1 MSTPT
6 PEKVRAVHGALMRY
20 RAMAWVTGVVLAV
33 MTIALVWFTVAAVDK
48 ADRPL
53 WYSIGWIAHGW
64 LFVVYLLTTVDLV
77 TRTRISA
84 LKALLVALA
93 GTVPFASFFAERW
106 VTHDVQRRFPQAE
119 SSERSTMTSTTD
131 V

>member
-6 PEKVRAVHGALMRY
+6 ADKVRAVHGALMRY
-20 RAMAWVTGVVLAV
+20 RVMAWVTGVVLAV
-33 MTIALVWFTVAAVDK
+33 MTIALVWFTVASVDK
-48 ADRPL
+48 ADRPT
-53 WYSIGWIAHGW
+53 WYSIGWVAHGW

-77 TRTRISA
+77 TRTRIPA
-84 LKALLVALA
+84 LKAVLVALA

-106 VTHDVQRRFPQAE
+106 VTHDVQRKFP
-119 SSERSTMTSTTD
+119 STPGRE